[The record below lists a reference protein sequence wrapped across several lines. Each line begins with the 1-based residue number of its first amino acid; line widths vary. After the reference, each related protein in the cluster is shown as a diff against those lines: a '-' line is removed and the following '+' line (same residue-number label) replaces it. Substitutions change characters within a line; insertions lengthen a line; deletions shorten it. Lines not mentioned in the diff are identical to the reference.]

1 MARNFADADFYINVG
16 MKVLGGK
23 HSDGKVQ
30 GYIISDSD
38 WTSTVL
44 PAING
49 TFHVDGVDELKTL
62 HYWKENNPVGE
73 SVWYLAENQDMTG
86 EIPVTTN
93 DSSKIE
99 SATTL
104 YNTLLPLRTQYR
116 DAYDDEQTAAVNAA
130 AAARYFI
137 DNDIPETLVSL
148 RGDRDRRLA
157 SCDWT
162 VLPDTAVTTEK
173 LAHWKTY
180 RQRLRDLP
188 AQQADPYDYNN
199 FTGWPVTPNNPSFVP

>member
-23 HSDGKVQ
+23 HSAGKNQ

-62 HYWKENNPVGE
+62 HYWKSNNPVGE

-116 DAYDDEQTAAVNAA
+116 DAYDAEQTAAVNAA

-162 VLPDTAVTTEK
+162 VLPDTALTTEK
-173 LAHWKTY
+173 LDHWKTY

-188 AQQADPYDYNN
+188 SQQADPYDYNN

>member
-1 MARNFADADFYINVG
+1 
-16 MKVLGGK
+16 
-23 HSDGKVQ
+23 
-30 GYIISDSD
+30 
-38 WTSTVL
+38 
-44 PAING
+44 
-49 TFHVDGVDELKTL
+49 
-62 HYWKENNPVGE
+62 
-73 SVWYLAENQDMTG
+73 MTG

-116 DAYDDEQTAAVNAA
+116 DAYDAEQTAAVNAA

-162 VLPDTAVTTEK
+162 VLSDTALTTEK

-199 FTGWPVTPNNPSFVP
+199 FTGWPVTPNNPTFVP